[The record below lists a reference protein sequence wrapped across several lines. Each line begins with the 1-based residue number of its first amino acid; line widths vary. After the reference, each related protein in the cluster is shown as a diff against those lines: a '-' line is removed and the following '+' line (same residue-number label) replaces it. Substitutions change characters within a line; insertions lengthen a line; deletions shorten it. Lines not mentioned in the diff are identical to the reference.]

1 MRLISLR
8 SSDDSLFTPISF
20 NLGLS
25 VVLAEI
31 RLPENRNLDTH
42 NLGKSTVASL
52 IDYCLLRGTSGFFLY
67 DHPEKFDQLTFYLD
81 ISSTS
86 GSYITVART
95 SGHPKIDIDIRDAP
109 WAGAGEERTWTH
121 TGLGL
126 VAAKRIL
133 DGVLDFRAVEP
144 WDYRAVTS
152 YLLRSQRDYSDV
164 FHLNKFRG
172 RHREWKPFLAHLL
185 GLDASQVTQLYDA
198 EDKKS
203 EIDAKAESLSRAVGH
218 DDMDLSA
225 LNGLIEIRRR
235 EANQKRVDLDAFN
248 LLPAEQASMKK
259 LVDEIEVQLSA
270 MNERQFYFAKEVE
283 RIQLALA
290 EDRIH
295 FDPKAASD
303 LFHAAGISFPQ
314 DVKRSFDQLIS
325 FNKSLTKERETQLRQ
340 RLAEL
345 EMEGAELTAA
355 IAEKN
360 VERTTRLSRLRSTDS
375 LAKFKQ
381 LNSELVKVEADL
393 VALESRRAILE
404 QIRELRHESRGLGE
418 QISKLQNGIEED
430 LDKKSS
436 DPGSLYSQISRY
448 FDEIVYE
455 VVNQHALLSAT
466 ANQAGH
472 LDFNATVLSPE
483 GTSTSAGRGA
493 SYSKLL
499 CIAFDLAVLRSYL
512 GTKFPRFVV
521 HDGVFE
527 ALDPRKKES
536 LLRVYRRYAS
546 LGLQPVI
553 TTIDEDLSQSVGNAE
568 DAIHEA
574 DIVALLHD
582 EDDSGRL
589 FKFGPY

>member
-8 SSDDSLFTPISF
+8 SSDESLFSPISF
-20 NLGLS
+20 NSGLS
-25 VVLAEI
+25 VILAEI

-52 IDYCLLRGTSGFFLY
+52 IDYCLLRGPSGFFLY

-81 ISSTS
+81 FSSTS
-86 GSYITVART
+86 GSHITVART
-95 SGHPKIDIDIRDAP
+95 SAHPKVDIDIRDTP
-109 WAGAGEERTWTH
+109 WTGEPEERTWAH

-126 VAAKRIL
+126 AAAKRIL
-133 DGVLDFRAVEP
+133 DGVLDFRVLEP
-144 WDYRAVTS
+144 WDYRAITS
-152 YLLRSQRDYSDV
+152 YLLRSQHDYSDV

-172 RHREWKPFLAHLL
+172 KHREWKPFLAHIL
-185 GLDASQVTQLYDA
+185 GLDAGQVAQLYKA
-198 EDKKS
+198 EEKKS
-203 EIDAKAESLSRAVGH
+203 EIDSKVESLSKTAGH
-218 DDMDLSA
+218 DDTNLSV

-235 EANQKRVDLDAFN
+235 EANQKRSDLDAFN
-248 LLPAEQASMKK
+248 LLPAEQTSMKK

-270 MNERQFYFAKEVE
+270 MSERQYYLSKEVE
-283 RIQLALA
+283 RIHLALA
-290 EDRIH
+290 EDRIN
-295 FDPKAASD
+295 FDPKAASE
-303 LFHAAGISFPQ
+303 LFQAAGVAFPE
-314 DVKRSFDQLIS
+314 DVKKNFDQLIS
-325 FNKSLTKERETQLRQ
+325 FNKSLTKEREAQLRQ

-345 EMEGAELTAA
+345 ETESSELAA
-355 IAEKN
+355 TIIEKN
-360 VERTTRLSRLRSTDS
+360 GERTTHLSRLRGTDA
-375 LAKFKQ
+375 LAKFKE
-381 LNSELVKVEADL
+381 LNADLVKVQADL

-418 QISKLQNGIEED
+418 QISQLQNGIEED

-436 DPGSLYSQISRY
+436 DPDSVYSQISRY
-448 FDEIVYE
+448 FDEIVFE

-472 LDFNATVLSPE
+472 LDFKATVLSPE

-493 SYSKLL
+493 SYAKLL
-499 CIAFDLAVLRSYL
+499 CIAFDLAVLRGYL

-527 ALDPRKKES
+527 ALDPRKKEN
-536 LLRVYRRYAS
+536 LLRIYRRYAS

-553 TTIDEDLSQSVGNAE
+553 TTIDEDLSQPVGDE
-568 DAIHEA
+568 TDVIHDA